1 MFRQTTLSTPETARD
16 ERSMRV
22 AEWVLALAAALAA
35 GVLTFIR

>member
-1 MFRQTTLSTPETARD
+1 MFRQTGISTREADPE

-22 AEWVLALAAALAA
+22 VEWVMALAAALAA